1 MSSQISCSGTQGYEV
16 GCLLKGTSHGS
27 GIPLGNVGSWDEI
40 EGRSYIHNFLS
51 GDHIEVILVIVQ
63 ELKGKS
69 ASQLAGFG
77 WLSV

>member
-1 MSSQISCSGTQGYEV
+1 MLSQVSCSGTQGYKV
-16 GCLLKGTSHGS
+16 GFNGS

-40 EGRSYIHNFLS
+40 EDRSYIHNFLS
-51 GDHIEVILVIVQ
+51 GDCIEVILVIVQ

-69 ASQLAGFG
+69 SSQLATFG